1 MGRLTTVL
9 EVVGL
14 ALVAVGVGWI
24 YPPAGLISAGVEL
37 VGASVFA
44 MRAET

>member
-24 YPPAGLISAGVEL
+24 YPPAGLISAGVEM
-37 VGASVFA
+37 VAGSVFA

>member
-9 EVVGL
+9 EVVGM

-24 YPPAGLISAGVEL
+24 YPPAGLISAGVEM
-37 VGASVFA
+37 VTASVFA